1 LLISATTRIYN
12 RILCSVATLL
22 TAISKEERTAGRGK
36 NQGKTNES
44 RLVKYVKED
53 REGKKDESRLVI
65 SIEEK
70 REGGKRGQ

>member
-1 LLISATTRIYN
+1 
-12 RILCSVATLL
+12 
-22 TAISKEERTAGRGK
+22 
-36 NQGKTNES
+36 
-44 RLVKYVKED
+44 VKYVKED